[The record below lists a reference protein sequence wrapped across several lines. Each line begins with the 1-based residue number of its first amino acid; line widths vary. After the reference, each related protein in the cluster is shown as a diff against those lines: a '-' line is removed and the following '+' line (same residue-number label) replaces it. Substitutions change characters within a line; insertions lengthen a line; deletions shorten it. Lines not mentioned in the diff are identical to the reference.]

1 MEDILKGITTCQGAT
16 YEYEYIRQFPP
27 LVNDDNMTSL
37 TMKSIKKI
45 IGDKNVFELSEPSMG
60 GEDFAYLAKEVPATF
75 VFVGIAEDEN
85 HPVLHHNS
93 KFQWDD
99 KNMKVLCKALCQV
112 SIDYLSS

>member
-37 TMKSIKKI
+37 AMKSIKKI

-75 VFVGIAEDEN
+75 VFL
-85 HPVLHHNS
+85 VLQKMKIIQYFIIIQNS
-93 KFQWDD
+93 NGMIK
-99 KNMKVLCKALCQV
+99 
-112 SIDYLSS
+112 I

>member
-37 TMKSIKKI
+37 AIKSIKKI

-75 VFVGIAEDEN
+75 VFL
-85 HPVLHHNS
+85 VLQKMKIIQYFIIIQNS
-93 KFQWDD
+93 NGMIK
-99 KNMKVLCKALCQV
+99 
-112 SIDYLSS
+112 I

>member
-37 TMKSIKKI
+37 AMKSIKKI
-45 IGDKNVFELSEPSMG
+45 IGDKNVFELSEPSIG

-75 VFVGIAEDEN
+75 VFL
-85 HPVLHHNS
+85 VLQKMKIIQYFIIIQNS
-93 KFQWDD
+93 NGMIK
-99 KNMKVLCKALCQV
+99 
-112 SIDYLSS
+112 I

>member
-27 LVNDDNMTSL
+27 LVNPLVNDDNMTSL
-37 TMKSIKKI
+37 AMKSIKKI

-75 VFVGIAEDEN
+75 VFL
-85 HPVLHHNS
+85 VLQKMKIIQYFIIIQNS
-93 KFQWDD
+93 NGMIK
-99 KNMKVLCKALCQV
+99 
-112 SIDYLSS
+112 I